1 MKLYDHVH
9 NGPRHRKASSRWIS
23 GVAVVAALAFVAA
36 ACGDSGGDGNKTS
49 GPTTTAAVAA
59 TTTTLAPVS
68 GGTLTFGAYSNLLG
82 LDPIVALGSGTS
94 GAIQMATI
102 YGALARYDTEKKVYT
117 PDMLESFTPN
127 ADSTE
132 WTLKIRSGIK
142 FTDGTDF
149 NAEAVKFGLNRH
161 RVGNSIPVQANDT
174 SVCSQYVACPR
185 NSQSSGVYMALVK
198 DIVATDN
205 LTLKVTLTE
214 PWTSFPYALAS
225 EPGMIPSP
233 TALKKCDAT
242 KNPNTCEFNTKP
254 VGAGPYMLSAYKAGE
269 SIEVVK
275 NPGYFNGPVYLDGIK
290 FVTLLDLGGDK
301 TYDAFKT
308 GTIQGAY
315 LRVASAVA
323 QAKADKVTGIPG
335 IDQAGET
342 MLLNMGV
349 TVNCAAGAPAPLCV
363 GKPDGPTATTPAT
376 TNLKVRQ
383 AIVAAFDP
391 KSWNTRVY
399 QDKGLTGTELFQ
411 KSFPWDPGV
420 PGPTFDLEKAK
431 SLVAQAKTE
440 GWNGTVR
447 LLFTNSA
454 VDANAAISLEGML
467 KAAGI
472 NAVVDTS
479 KDSAGEQ
486 GIVTGS
492 KDFDLARWG
501 TAIGPDDSA
510 LWSLAQAL
518 QTGVASNRVGF
529 KSAAVDQA
537 LKDLRAAKDDNAKK
551 AAYKIIAEEFNAQV
565 PWINYSAVE
574 TLKAFSPKVHGV
586 TGSHRQYVYFDKAWM
601 EK

>member
-1 MKLYDHVH
+1 MTM
-9 NGPRHRKASSRWIS
+9 
-23 GVAVVAALAFVAA
+23 VAVVAALAFIAA
-36 ACGDSGGDGNKTS
+36 SCGDSDEGTT
-49 GPTTTAAVAA
+49 GPSTTAAIAA

-68 GGTLTFGAYSNLLG
+68 GGTLTFGAYSHLLG

-102 YGALARYDTEKKVYT
+102 YGSLARYDTEKKVYT
-117 PDMLESFTPN
+117 PDMLESFTAN

-161 RVGNSIPVQANDT
+161 RAGNSIPVTAT
-174 SVCSQYVACPR
+174 TCAEYWACPR

-198 DIVATDN
+198 DIVATDA

-214 PWTSFPYALAS
+214 SWTSFPYALAS
-225 EPGMIPSP
+225 EPGFIPSP
-233 TALKKCDAT
+233 TAVKKCDAT

-269 SIEVVK
+269 SIEMVK

-308 GTIQGAY
+308 GTVQGAY

-323 QAKADKVTGIPG
+323 QAKADKATGIPG
-335 IDQAGET
+335 VDQAGET

-349 TVNCAAGAPAPLCV
+349 TVNCTGGAPAPLCV
-363 GKPDGPTATTPAT
+363 GKPDGQTPTTPPT

-420 PGPTFDLEKAK
+420 PGPAYDLEKAK
-431 SLVAQAKTE
+431 SLVTQAKAE

-472 NAVVDTS
+472 NAIVDTS

-486 GIVTGS
+486 AIVTGS

-537 LKDLRAAKDDNAKK
+537 LKDLRSAKDDNAKK

-565 PWINYSAVE
+565 PWINFSAVE

>member
-1 MKLYDHVH
+1 M
-9 NGPRHRKASSRWIS
+9 
-23 GVAVVAALAFVAA
+23 VAVVAALAFIAA
-36 ACGDSGGDGNKTS
+36 ACGDSDEGTP
-49 GPTTTAAVAA
+49 GPTTAAISAS
-59 TTTTLAPVS
+59 TTTLAPVS
-68 GGTLTFGAYSNLLG
+68 GGTLTFGAYSHIPG

-102 YGALARYDTEKKVYT
+102 YGALARYDTEKKIYT
-117 PDMLESFTPN
+117 PDMLESFTAN

-149 NAEAVKFGLNRH
+149 NAEAVRFGLNRH
-161 RVGNSIPVQANDT
+161 RVGNSIPLAN
-174 SVCSQYVACPR
+174 CAEYWACPR
-185 NSQSSGVYMALVK
+185 NTQSSGVYMALIK
-198 DIVATDN
+198 DIVATDA
-205 LTLKVTLTE
+205 LTLKVTLSE
-214 PWTSFPYALAS
+214 PWTSFPYTLAS

-233 TALKKCDAT
+233 TAVKKCDAT
-242 KNPNTCEFNTKP
+242 KNPNTCDFNLKP
-254 VGAGPYMLSAYKAGE
+254 VGAGPYMIKDFKVNE

-275 NPGYFNGPVYLDGIK
+275 NPGYFNAPVYLDGIK

-308 GTIQGAY
+308 GTLQGAY

-323 QAKADKVTGIPG
+323 QAKADKATGIPG

-349 TVNCAAGAPAPLCV
+349 TVNCVGGAPAPLCV
-363 GKPDGPTATTPAT
+363 GKPDGQTPTTPAT
-376 TNLKVRQ
+376 TNLKLRQ

-391 KSWNTRVY
+391 KAWNTRVY

-420 PGPTFDLEKAK
+420 PGPTYDLEKAK
-431 SLVAQAKTE
+431 SLVTQAKAE

-447 LLFTNSA
+447 VLFTNSA
-454 VDANAAISLEGML
+454 VDANAAVALEGML

-479 KDSAGEQ
+479 KESTAQ
-486 GIVTGS
+486 QAIVVGS

-529 KSAAVDQA
+529 KSAAVDKA
-537 LKDLRAAKDDNAKK
+537 LKDLRSAKDDAAKK

>member
-1 MKLYDHVH
+1 MI
-9 NGPRHRKASSRWIS
+9 RHRYLSRRIS
-23 GVAVVAALAFVAA
+23 LLAIPLALAVTAA
-36 ACGDSGGDGNKTS
+36 ACGDSDDSS
-49 GPTTTAAVAA
+49 GSNTTNASSNTQAV
-59 TTTTLAPVS
+59 TTTTLQPQS
-68 GGTLTFGAYSNLLG
+68 GGTLTFGAYSHLLG
-82 LDPIVALGSGTS
+82 LDPLVALGSGTS

-102 YGALARYDTEKKVYT
+102 YGALARYDTEKKIYT
-117 PDMLESFTPN
+117 PDMLESFTAN

-132 WTLKIRSGIK
+132 WTLKIRAGIK

-149 NAEAVKFGLNRH
+149 NAEAVRFGLNRH
-161 RVGNSIPVQANDT
+161 RVGNSLPVPATN
-174 SVCSQYVACPR
+174 CAEYWACPR

-198 DIVATDN
+198 DIVATDA
-205 LTLKVTLTE
+205 LTLKVTLSE

-233 TALKKCDAT
+233 TAVKKCDAT

-275 NPGYFNGPVYLDGIK
+275 NPGYFNAPVYLDGIK
-290 FVTLLDLGGDK
+290 FVTLLDLGGDQ
-301 TYDAFKT
+301 TYDAVET

-323 QAKADKVTGIPG
+323 QAKADKATGIPG

-349 TVNCAAGAPAPLCV
+349 TVNCAGGAPAPLCV
-363 GKPDGPTATTPAT
+363 GKPDGQTPTTPVT
-376 TNLKVRQ
+376 TNLKIRQ

-420 PGPTFDLEKAK
+420 AGPTYDLEKAK
-431 SLVAQAKTE
+431 TLVTQAKAE

-447 LLFTNSA
+447 VLFTNSA
-454 VDANAAISLEGML
+454 VDSNAAIALEGML
-467 KAAGI
+467 RAAGI
-472 NAVVDTS
+472 NAQVDTS
-479 KDSAGEQ
+479 KDSAAEQ
-486 GIVTGS
+486 AIVTGS

-529 KSAAVDQA
+529 KSPAVDQA
-537 LKDLRAAKDDNAKK
+537 LKDLRSAKDDNAKK

-586 TGSHRQYVYFDKAWM
+586 TGSHRQYVYFDKTWM

>member
-1 MKLYDHVH
+1 MKLVDKFH
-9 NGPRHRKASSRWIS
+9 NGRGRRTPSSRRLRV
-23 GVAVVAALAFVAA
+23 VAVVVALAFVAA
-36 ACGDSGGDGNKTS
+36 ACGDSKSDSSGTTS
-49 GPTTTAAVAA
+49 PNTTAATAA
-59 TTTTLAPVS
+59 TTTTTLQPVS
-68 GGTLTFGAYSNLLG
+68 GGTLTFGAYSNIPG

-94 GAIQMATI
+94 GAIQMATVF
-102 YGALARYDTEKKVYT
+102 GSLARYDTAKKIYT
-117 PDMLESFTPN
+117 PDMLESFTAN
-127 ADSTE
+127 TDSTE

-161 RVGNSIPVQANDT
+161 RVGNSIPLTA
-174 SVCSQYVACPR
+174 CAEWVACPR
-185 NSQSSGVYMALVK
+185 NTQSSAVYMALVK
-198 DIVATDN
+198 DIVATDA
-205 LTLKVTLTE
+205 LTLKVTLSE

-225 EPGMIPSP
+225 EPGFIPSP

-242 KNPNTCEFNTKP
+242 KNPNLCDFNLKP
-254 VGAGPYMLSAYKAGE
+254 VGAGPYMIKDFKVNE

-275 NPGYFNGPVYLDGIK
+275 NPTYFNGPVYLDGIK

-308 GTIQGAY
+308 GTLQGAY

-323 QAKADKVTGIPG
+323 QAKADKATGIPG

-342 MLLNMGV
+342 MLINAGV
-349 TVNCAAGAPAPLCV
+349 TVNCVNGAPAPICV
-363 GKPDGPTATTPAT
+363 GKPDGQTATTPVT
-376 TNLKVRQ
+376 TNLKIRQ

-391 KSWNTRVY
+391 KTWNTRVY
-399 QDKGLTGTELFQ
+399 QDKGLTGSELFQ

-431 SLVAQAKTE
+431 SLVNQAKAE
-440 GWNGTVR
+440 GWNGSVR
-447 LLFTNSA
+447 LLFTNSS
-454 VDANAAISLEGML
+454 VDANAAIALEGML
-467 KAAGI
+467 KAAGMSP
-472 NAVVDTS
+472 VVDTS
-479 KDSAGEQ
+479 KESTAEQ
-486 GIVTGS
+486 AIVTGS

-537 LKDLRAAKDDNAKK
+537 LKDLRSAKDDNAKK

-574 TLKAFSPKVHGV
+574 TLKAFSPKVQGV
-586 TGSHRQYVYFDKAWM
+586 TGSHRQYLYFDKTWM
-601 EK
+601 QK

>member
-1 MKLYDHVH
+1 M
-9 NGPRHRKASSRWIS
+9 
-23 GVAVVAALAFVAA
+23 AVVAALAFVAA
-36 ACGDSGGDGNKTS
+36 ACGDSKSDSATNT
-49 GPTTTAAVAA
+49 GPSTTAAIAA
-59 TTTTLAPVS
+59 TTTTTLQPVS
-68 GGTLTFGAYSNLLG
+68 GGTLTFGAYSNIPG

-102 YGALARYDTEKKVYT
+102 FGALARYDTAKKIYT
-117 PDMLESFTPN
+117 PDMLESFTAN

-142 FTDGTDF
+142 FSDGTDF
-149 NAEAVKFGLNRH
+149 NAEAVRFGLNRH
-161 RVGNSIPVQANDT
+161 RVGNSIPLANCADW
-174 SVCSQYVACPR
+174 VACPR
-185 NSQSSGVYMALVK
+185 NTQSSAAYMALVK

-214 PWTSFPYALAS
+214 PWTSFPYTLAS

-242 KNPNTCEFNTKP
+242 KNPNLCDFNLKP
-254 VGAGPYMLSAYKAGE
+254 VGAGPYMIKEFRVGE

-290 FVTLLDLGGDK
+290 FIALGDLGGDK

-323 QAKADKVTGIPG
+323 QAKADKATGIPG

-342 MLLNMGV
+342 MLINAGA
-349 TVNCAAGAPAPLCV
+349 TVNCVGGAPAPVCV
-363 GKPDGPTATTPAT
+363 GKPDGQTPTTPVT
-376 TNLKVRQ
+376 TNLKIRQ

-391 KSWNTRVY
+391 KTWNTRVY

-420 PGPTFDLEKAK
+420 AGPTFDLEKAK
-431 SLVAQAKTE
+431 SLVTQAKAE
-440 GWNGTVR
+440 GWNGSVR
-447 LLFTNSA
+447 VLFTNSA
-454 VDANAAISLEGML
+454 VDANAAIALEGML
-467 KAAGI
+467 KAAGM
-472 NAVVDTS
+472 NPVVDTS
-479 KDSAGEQ
+479 KDSTGEQ
-486 GIVTGS
+486 AIVTGS

-537 LKDLRAAKDDNAKK
+537 LKD
-551 AAYKIIAEEFNAQV
+551 
-565 PWINYSAVE
+565 
-574 TLKAFSPKVHGV
+574 
-586 TGSHRQYVYFDKAWM
+586 
-601 EK
+601 